1 MVIRTVKQED
11 YDSIYHFVK
20 TAFETAQVKDGTEQD
35 FVLRLRAGDTFL
47 PDLEFVA
54 EENGELIGHIMLT
67 KQAVE
72 CGDGTVFTGVLVAP
86 LSVALECRSQGV
98 GGKLMRHACDKAVGA
113 GYTAAFLVGNPQYYG
128 RFGFRK
134 TADFGIRNN
143 TDIPDQFVQA
153 CELRPDA
160 LRGIKGSITITE

>member
-35 FVLRLRAGDTFL
+35 FVLRLRAGGTFL

-72 CGDGTVFTGVLVAP
+72 CGDGTVFTDVLVAP

-134 TADFGIRNN
+134 TTDFGIRNN
-143 TDIPDQFVQA
+143 SDIPDQFVQA

>member
-11 YDSIYHFVK
+11 YDTIYHFVK

-35 FVLRLRAGDTFL
+35 FVLRLRAGNTYL
-47 PDLEFVA
+47 PDLEFVT

-72 CGDGTVFTGVLVAP
+72 YGDGTIYTGVLVAP
-86 LSVALECRSQGV
+86 LSVALEHRNQGI
-98 GGKLMRHACDKAVGA
+98 GGKLMRYACEKTAGA

-134 TADFGIRNN
+134 TTDFGIRNN
-143 TDIPDQFVQA
+143 SDIPDKFVQA
-153 CELRPDA
+153 CEFVPDA